1 MLPKKFT
8 LRCGRTGDA
17 QRLLRIDEEAPLKD
31 QKIVLLEQ
39 RVSNLEREDDL
50 LKQQN
55 AIQEKLTELAK
66 REAEVYRI
74 AFEKEKEL
82 TYRALKLAEVRK
94 PNRIGSYRGYWDWP
108 FCLRIFSRERR
119 WSHMPKHILQKV
131 LLRLEMAILRLK
143 SASFFQKVTHKIK
156 SSPWSDPMP

>member
-1 MLPKKFT
+1 MMPRKHALS
-8 LRCGRTGDA
+8 RGRTGDA
-17 QRLLRIDEEAPLKD
+17 QRLLRIEEEAPLKD

-39 RVSNLEREDDL
+39 LVSNLVREDDL

-82 TYRALKLAEVRK
+82 TDRALKLAKVGK
-94 PNRIGSYRGYWDWP
+94 PKSNWEFQG
-108 FCLRIFSRERR
+108 
-119 WSHMPKHILQKV
+119 V
-131 LLRLEMAILRLK
+131 LGLAAFVLGFLPGK
-143 SASFFQKVTHKIK
+143 
-156 SSPWSDPMP
+156 